1 MEDKEIKY
9 LEEKAKSIRIN
20 ALRAICNAGSGH
32 PGGSLSIAD
41 ILAVL
46 YFKIMN
52 IESKSPKM
60 EGRDKLI
67 LSKGHAVPALY
78 AALGEKGFFD
88 IEEIMS
94 LRKINSKFQG
104 HPNMNKVPGIEMS
117 TGSLGQ
123 GFSAAVGM
131 ASASKLK
138 NENSTIYVITG
149 DGELQEGIIWEAALS
164 AAQRKLGNFVAII
177 DNNKLQIDGEVTD
190 VKNVMPIDE
199 KFRAFGFK
207 TISINGHSITEIV
220 NALEEA
226 KEIKGMPV
234 AVIADT
240 YKGYGVSFMQDQ
252 AGWHGKAPT
261 EEELEKAI
269 KEILGR

>member
-20 ALRAICNAGSGH
+20 ALRAICKAGSGH

-41 ILAVL
+41 ILSVL

-52 IESKSPKM
+52 IEPGSPKM

-88 IEEIMS
+88 IEEMMS

-199 KFRAFGFK
+199 KFGAFGFK

-226 KEIKGMPV
+226 KEIKDMPV